1 MRALPVQIHVNAVPE
16 PDRPPRSSSSV
27 TNALTADRDS
37 QVCFKNMNRR
47 YN

>member
-1 MRALPVQIHVNAVPE
+1 MRAQIHVNAVPE
-16 PDRPPRSSSSV
+16 PDRPPRSSSGV
-27 TNALTADRDS
+27 TNALTADS